1 MTCVLQPTHT
11 QSVVKALTTAIH
23 ISFHTMCI
31 AVVKALTTVVKTLT
45 SVVKALTT
53 AVKALTSVV
62 EALTTV
68 VKALTTVVKAF
79 TTVVKAFTT
88 AYTSL
93 LTCLFSYIH
102 VFLDISKDG
111 RTAHMLKTHM
121 YMKLHMYI

>member
-11 QSVVKALTTAIH
+11 QSVVKAFTTAIH
-23 ISFHTMCI
+23 ISFHTMRI
-31 AVVKALTTVVKTLT
+31 D
-45 SVVKALTT
+45 
-53 AVKALTSVV
+53 
-62 EALTTV
+62 V